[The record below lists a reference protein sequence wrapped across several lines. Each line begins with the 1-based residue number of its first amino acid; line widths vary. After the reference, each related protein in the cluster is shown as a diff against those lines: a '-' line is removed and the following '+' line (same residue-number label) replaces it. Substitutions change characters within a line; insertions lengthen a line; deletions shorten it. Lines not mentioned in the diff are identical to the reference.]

1 MLEWRKEKFRRMFPN
16 LFNELEGD
24 KIPTILDHLEICE
37 NEKEALEIID
47 YFEKK
52 KEITPEYASFLRANL
67 NQLRFLFKTRKR
79 GDYTR
84 RGLVD

>member
-1 MLEWRKEKFRRMFPN
+1 M
-16 LFNELEGD
+16 FNELEGD